1 MCDRTCRMDGFS
13 LSRAGELAL
22 KNCKDLKRIM
32 LWNTEHGVKM
42 FRITSCLFPFMDHP
56 TLGYKVEDLYESAE
70 ILKVLRETG
79 EIAKLHDIRL
89 SCHPGPFTTLA
100 SPNEENVK
108 KTLLGLDMHD
118 NIGNMLGLGEEFV
131 INIHVGGSYDSKI
144 KTAARFVHN
153 FQRLNPSLK
162 KRITLENDDKG
173 GGWSITELRRLI
185 SEKTGTKLV
194 LDVHH
199 HRFRSDESLPEAAR
213 IAFETWEGF
222 VDPPKIHYS
231 ESAEGKMPTAHSDY
245 VTGPIPSLNTNLSYD
260 VMLEVKAKDK
270 AYLKVRE
277 NLCEE
282 GEING

>member
-13 LSRAGELAL
+13 LNRAGELAL

-173 GGWSITELRRLI
+173 EGLLL
-185 SEKTGTKLV
+185 KLGRD
-194 LDVHH
+194 L
-199 HRFRSDESLPEAAR
+199 
-213 IAFETWEGF
+213 
-222 VDPPKIHYS
+222 
-231 ESAEGKMPTAHSDY
+231 
-245 VTGPIPSLNTNLSYD
+245 
-260 VMLEVKAKDK
+260 
-270 AYLKVRE
+270 
-277 NLCEE
+277 
-282 GEING
+282 